1 MIHKL
6 NISGNQKTI
15 IYMMILRAVLK
26 WDRNKNNLRIYHNYL
41 QGNKKISQIMNNN
54 IILYKKNILIKIKIK
69 IQEKIYIKG
78 ISLEKA
84 MVRKVNIQI
93 IIIRQVENIQI
104 TAVKKV
110 FKVEYFKFLVAFV
123 VIINRISTKVE
134 E

>member
-6 NISGNQKTI
+6 NISGNQKTT
-15 IYMMILRAVLK
+15 IYMMILKAVLK

-69 IQEKIYIKG
+69 IQKKIYIKG
-78 ISLEKA
+78 ISLGKA
-84 MVRKVNIQI
+84 MVRKVYIQI

-123 VIINRISTKVE
+123 VIINRI
-134 E
+134 

>member
-1 MIHKL
+1 
-6 NISGNQKTI
+6 
-15 IYMMILRAVLK
+15 MMILKAVLK

-69 IQEKIYIKG
+69 IQKKIYIKG
-78 ISLEKA
+78 ISLGKA
-84 MVRKVNIQI
+84 MVRKVYIQI

-123 VIINRISTKVE
+123 VIINRI
-134 E
+134 